1 MLLNIVSFYNFTTLP
16 PFKNLISW
24 VLEVSVRL
32 GMLQAFLWCEIS
44 RMEAVVSA
52 LTQFIVVRIVRNVQ
66 RKAWPRIPNTTAF
79 FQLLQANA
87 DSYSS
92 TLPYSHGGFSCPKAR
107 WVLGCVSVCWAGVA
121 WSLFIPGSQLTHE
134 VMVVT
139 LSLALLGWSLL
150 SSAARSQMH

>member
-1 MLLNIVSFYNFTTLP
+1 
-16 PFKNLISW
+16 
-24 VLEVSVRL
+24 
-32 GMLQAFLWCEIS
+32 
-44 RMEAVVSA
+44 MEAVVSA

-139 LSLALLGWSLL
+139 LSLALGLIPFVLCCSFTDALGVTMLVSDGMWTCVKARPSHPRFSSEKQRKGRRYKGLL
-150 SSAARSQMH
+150 CVCIGA